1 MIEYLGNTPFCTLYA
16 ATNWMDDF
24 AEAVTFYYLHRKLGI
39 DYKLTY
45 IQNGK
50 AIASYSYVK
59 NQNAR
64 LYDSLCKEITGL

>member
-1 MIEYLGNTPFCTLYA
+1 
-16 ATNWMDDF
+16 MDDF
-24 AEAVTFYYLHRKLGI
+24 AEEVTFYYLHRKLGI